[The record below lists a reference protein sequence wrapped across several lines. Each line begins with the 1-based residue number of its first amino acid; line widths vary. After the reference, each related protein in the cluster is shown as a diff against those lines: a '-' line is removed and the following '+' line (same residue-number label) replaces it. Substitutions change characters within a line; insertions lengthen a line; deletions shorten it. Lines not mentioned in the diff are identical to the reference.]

1 MGNLETARH
10 CLDARNARKA
20 RAIART
26 FSAAGTVVAE
36 GRMKG
41 TKIGPFNR
49 LPQPAAPGCFWLS

>member
-10 CLDARNARKA
+10 CLDARNARNA

-41 TKIGPFNR
+41 THTGPFNG

>member
-10 CLDARNARKA
+10 CLDAWNGRDA

-36 GRMKG
+36 ERMKG
-41 TKIGPFNR
+41 THTGPVNG